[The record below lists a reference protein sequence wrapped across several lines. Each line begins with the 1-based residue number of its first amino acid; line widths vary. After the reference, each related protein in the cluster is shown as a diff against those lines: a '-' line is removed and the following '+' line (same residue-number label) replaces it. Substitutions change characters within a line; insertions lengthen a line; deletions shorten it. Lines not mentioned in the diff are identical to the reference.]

1 ATVKRAPLHHTI
13 RAVGTVEPDMQKHW
27 AFVARV
33 DGYVKELFVPSAG
46 QLVEKDAPLMSIYS
60 PDLFT
65 TERELVMLARMRE
78 DATSKDA
85 RATPERLIAAAES
98 RLRQW
103 NITDQQIAEL
113 EQKRHTRQ
121 TLTLR

>member
-1 ATVKRAPLHHTI
+1 MKSVKHTSSTPSNEFIIQDERQQQIGVSYATVKRAPLHHTI
-13 RAVGTVEPDMQKHW
+13 RAVGTVEPDLQKHW

-65 TERELVMLARMRE
+65 TERELLMLVRMR
-78 DATSKDA
+78 
-85 RATPERLIAAAES
+85 AE
-98 RLRQW
+98 
-103 NITDQQIAEL
+103 A
-113 EQKRHTRQ
+113 
-121 TLTLR
+121 